1 MAAGDIHISVVPSLS
16 TVNDFTVTNAYGG
29 TETLTTR
36 SIGNDPAL
44 LALYINEVQAA
55 SPAKTLLQV
64 LDGGNRLTL
73 VLKES

>member
-16 TVNDFTVTNAYGG
+16 TVNPYTVNNAYGG
-29 TETLTTR
+29 TETLTTK

-44 LALYINEVQAA
+44 IELYINQVQAA

-73 VLKES
+73 ILKES

>member
-1 MAAGDIHISVVPSLS
+1 
-16 TVNDFTVTNAYGG
+16 VNDFTVTNAYGG